1 MNSGMYA
8 SLSGALVSVQRL
20 DVLAHNLANVNTP
33 GYKKD
38 CMKFEAVMSSAGSA
52 SPSGYAAEAPVLVA
66 ESTSIDYSAGPVS
79 TTGNTF
85 DLALD
90 GEGFFVINTPN
101 GKAYTRQGNF
111 RLNSSGNLVT
121 VDGYEVMGKGGPVNI
136 QGSTVSF
143 SAEGKISVEGV
154 ETGALDIVTFEK
166 PYNLRKIGQGL
177 LEPNDPGIT
186 AQPAAKT
193 AVMQGRL
200 EGSNVSAVEEMVQLI
215 DTSRFF
221 EACQR
226 VIQNYDSMT
235 GKAVNELGKV

>member
-38 CMKFEAVMSSAGSA
+38 CMKFEAVMSSAQAA
-52 SPSGYAAEAPVLVA
+52 SPSGYAGEAPVLVA

-90 GEGFFVINTPN
+90 GEGFFVVNTPN

-111 RLNSSGNLVT
+111 RLDSSGNLVT
-121 VDGYEVMGKGGPVNI
+121 VDGYQVMGKGGAITV

-154 ETGALDIVTFEK
+154 ETGALDIVTFDK
-166 PYNLRKIGQGL
+166 PYRLKKIGQGL
-177 LEPNDPGIT
+177 LEPDDPGTT
-186 AQPAAKT
+186 ARQATGT

-215 DTSRFF
+215 ETSRFF

-235 GKAVNELGKV
+235 GKAVNELGRV

>member
-20 DVLAHNLANVNTP
+20 DVLAHNLANANTP

-38 CMKFEAVMSSAGSA
+38 CMKFEAVMASAESA
-52 SPSGYAAEAPVLVA
+52 LPSAYAAEAPVLVA
-66 ESTSIDYSAGPVS
+66 ESTSIDFSAGPVS
-79 TTGNTF
+79 NTGNTF

-90 GEGFFVINTPN
+90 GEGFFVVNTPN

-111 RLNSSGNLVT
+111 RLDSGGTLVT
-121 VDGYEVMGKGGPVNI
+121 VDGYEVMGQGGPVNI
-136 QGSTVSF
+136 KGGNVSF
-143 SAEGKISVEGV
+143 SSEGKISVEGV
-154 ETGALDIVTFEK
+154 ETGAIEVVTFQK
-166 PYNLRKIGQGL
+166 PYDLRKIGQGL
-177 LEPNDPGIT
+177 LVPNDPGVT
-186 AQPAAKT
+186 SQPATKT

-215 DTSRFF
+215 ETSRFF
-221 EACQR
+221 ESCQK